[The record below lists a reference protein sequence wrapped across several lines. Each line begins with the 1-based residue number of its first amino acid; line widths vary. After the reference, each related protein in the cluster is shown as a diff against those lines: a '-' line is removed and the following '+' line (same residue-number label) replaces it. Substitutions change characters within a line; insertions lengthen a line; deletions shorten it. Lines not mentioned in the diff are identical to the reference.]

1 MSKSDIAITG
11 IGILSPF
18 GIGAEETVAALRE
31 GGKAVFETD
40 RFTISDDRNPII
52 GEVPDFNLIDY
63 LKTPKSYLDRNSEL
77 FLAACGMAIQNAAI
91 DPAAFPEGAA
101 GLLGGTAWSGVDTM
115 SAFFGDYVTK
125 GPRLVKPVLFPH
137 TYANTAISLAAMEWQ
152 LTGPHLQFSTGR
164 IAAAQAIAEG
174 VQLLREEAATM
185 ILAGGSEALGASL
198 YQLLDTAGMLA
209 KSDDGTAPAPLG
221 DNASGTVPAEAG
233 VVLCME
239 GLETAQKRQ
248 AMILAKISGVGLG
261 NKSAEAISAALS
273 DAGLTTTDLSLVCLS
288 ANGFGKLDQLEAGA
302 LQSLPSLSKV
312 PVFAP
317 IALCGDT
324 SGVCS
329 ALHLGLIVL
338 AMNNEISLPVTIAS
352 DNRYGFVDG
361 SLANLADGAVLILTT
376 DLSGASVAIIVK
388 R

>member
-1 MSKSDIAITG
+1 
-11 IGILSPF
+11 
-18 GIGAEETVAALRE
+18 
-31 GGKAVFETD
+31 
-40 RFTISDDRNPII
+40 
-52 GEVPDFNLIDY
+52 
-63 LKTPKSYLDRNSEL
+63 
-77 FLAACGMAIQNAAI
+77 
-91 DPAAFPEGAA
+91 
-101 GLLGGTAWSGVDTM
+101 
-115 SAFFGDYVTK
+115 
-125 GPRLVKPVLFPH
+125 
-137 TYANTAISLAAMEWQ
+137 
-152 LTGPHLQFSTGR
+152 
-164 IAAAQAIAEG
+164 
-174 VQLLREEAATM
+174 M